1 MRDKWW
7 PLLAICLGTFMLLVD
22 VTIVSVALPSMAV
35 ELHASFSSLQWVI
48 DAYAVALAALLLVAG
63 SIADRFGRRKLYAI
77 GLGLFAVSSL
87 CCGLAPNVG
96 LLITA
101 RIVQGIGGAAMFS
114 TNTALLSVTYT
125 GRDRG
130 VAFGVWGA
138 VNGAAAA
145 IAPIFGGLL
154 TQTLGWRSIFLVN
167 LPIAAIALLLTWKVL
182 AESRGAKVRIDWPG
196 AFLITAFA
204 GLLTFG
210 LIHGGDA
217 GWTSMSSLT
226 VLGAS
231 VLALVA
237 FVLVER
243 HSDAPLLDLAL
254 LRRRSFATLMLAA
267 LVLTASAFAPAV
279 YLSLWLQSVLGED
292 AMLAGLVLAPLA
304 IVSFVVS
311 ISVGRYMHRIGYRW
325 PLGMGLVLIGIGGI
339 MRMFITADS
348 GAGALFAGLIV
359 TGVGVGLASPVL
371 VSAALG
377 AVPSAKAGMAGGAV
391 NTFRQLGYA
400 LGIAVLGSVLTSRM
414 TGVLAGNPLTPNPAA
429 TAGAISEGKALQLVG
444 TAQPSLR
451 GQLDHLLH
459 GAFANGLDHIQLIAG
474 VIGVLGGVLVLVV
487 VNNDSKEPEQVAA
500 APAGRTDEDPVP
512 AGR

>member
-77 GLGLFAVSSL
+77 GLALFAVSSL

-101 RIVQGIGGAAMFS
+101 RVAQGIGGAAMFS

-138 VNGAAAA
+138 VSGAAAA

-154 TQTLGWRSIFLVN
+154 TQTFGWRSIFLIN
-167 LPIAAIALLLTWKVL
+167 LPIAAIALLLVWRVL
-182 AESRGAKVRIDWPG
+182 TESRGAKVRIDWPG
-196 AFLITAFA
+196 AILITAFA

-210 LIHGGDA
+210 LIHGGDT
-217 GWTSMSSLT
+217 GWTSMSTL
-226 VLGAS
+226 A
-231 VLALVA
+231 VLAASILSLIA

-243 HSDAPLLDLAL
+243 NSATPLLDLAL

-267 LVLTASAFAPAV
+267 MVLTGSAFSSAV

-311 ISVGRYMHRIGYRW
+311 ITVGRFMHRGGYRW
-325 PLGMGLVLIGIGGI
+325 PLGIGLVLIGIGSVL
-339 MRMFITADS
+339 RMFITADS
-348 GAGALFAGLIV
+348 GASALFAGLIV
-359 TGVGVGLASPVL
+359 TGIGVGLASPVL

-377 AVPSAKAGMAGGAV
+377 SVPAAKAGMAAGAV

-400 LGIAVLGSVLTSRM
+400 LGIAVLGSVLTGRI
-414 TGVLAGNPLTPNPAA
+414 TGVLTGNPLTPNPVA
-429 TAGAISEGKALQLVG
+429 TATAVSEGKTPQLVG
-444 TAQPSLR
+444 TAQAGLR
-451 GQLDHLLH
+451 GDLDHLLH
-459 GAFANGLDHIQLIAG
+459 AAFANGLDYIQLISG
-474 VIGVLGGVLVLVV
+474 IIGVLGGLLVLTV
-487 VNNDSKEPEQVAA
+487 VNKEPAVHAVPE
-500 APAGRTDEDPVP
+500 RTDENPVP
-512 AGR
+512 AAR